1 MSNGIL
7 SKIKNML
14 TEEEDY
20 YDDDDEMEAEVDKRP
35 KKIIKKRN

>member
-20 YDDDDEMEAEVDKRP
+20 YDDDDEMEEEVEKMT
-35 KKIIKKRN
+35 

>member
-20 YDDDDEMEAEVDKRP
+20 YDDDDEMEAEVDEREDDYNK
-35 KKIIKKRN
+35 N